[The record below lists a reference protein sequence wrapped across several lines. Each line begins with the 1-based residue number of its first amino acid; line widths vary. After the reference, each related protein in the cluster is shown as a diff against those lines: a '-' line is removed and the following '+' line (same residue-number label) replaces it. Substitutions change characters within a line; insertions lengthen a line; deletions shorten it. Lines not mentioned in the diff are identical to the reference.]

1 MRSPTLLFMGA
12 LPGSLSNPGPG
23 SRNGTY
29 GGNSRHAGCRDGCGR
44 CRGGKAPT
52 VKAIDWPAD
61 PPVNNEV
68 CLSAVAVA
76 YVCPLPPVNKPM
88 PPSTRRRTCGGAGD
102 SAAPLLLWG
111 FDN

>member
-12 LPGSLSNPGPG
+12 LPGSLSNPPGPEVETEPTA
-23 SRNGTY
+23 GTVATP
-29 GGNSRHAGCRDGCGR
+29 GVATGVGDAG
-44 CRGGKAPT
+44 GGKAPT

-88 PPSTRRRTCGGAGD
+88 PPSTRKRTCGGAGE
-102 SAAPLLLWG
+102 SA
-111 FDN
+111 